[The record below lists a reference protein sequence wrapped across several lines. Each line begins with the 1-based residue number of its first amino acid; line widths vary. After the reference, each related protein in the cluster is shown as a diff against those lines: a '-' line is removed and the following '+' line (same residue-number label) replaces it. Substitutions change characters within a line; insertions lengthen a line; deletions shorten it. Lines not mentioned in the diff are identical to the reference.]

1 MELFSFA
8 AVEYLVAREWSKY
21 AKENACAVDW
31 SRMAYVD
38 YSVMVDKNIKLVAAE
53 MVAFVEAIPNF
64 EPENIVEHISVA
76 GQWPQCGVSHC
87 RSLRPKNKSKIQT
100 TNKNHIL

>member
-1 MELFSFA
+1 M
-8 AVEYLVAREWSKY
+8 EYLVAREWSKY

-76 GQWPQCGVSHC
+76 GHSVASHIAGHFG
-87 RSLRPKNKSKIQT
+87 RKIKAKYKQQIKT
-100 TNKNHIL
+100 IYCE